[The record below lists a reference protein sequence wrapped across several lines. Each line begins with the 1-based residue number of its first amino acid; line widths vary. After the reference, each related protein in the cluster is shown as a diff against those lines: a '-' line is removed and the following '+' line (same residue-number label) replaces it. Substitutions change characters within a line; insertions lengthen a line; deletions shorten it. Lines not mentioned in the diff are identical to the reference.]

1 MLTQRTLGRNGP
13 ALPAIGL
20 GCMGMSEFYG
30 QRDDKTSM
38 QVLDRA
44 YDLGVRHFDTA
55 DIYGSGHNEELLSGF
70 LGRHAGDL
78 FVATKFGIRRVDGA
92 YERVIDNSPDY
103 IRSACEASLTRLG
116 IETIDLYYAHRV
128 NTETPIEETVGALSR
143 LVDEGKIRHIG
154 LCEVSADTLRRA
166 HATHPISALQ
176 TEYSLTTRDVEAEI
190 LPACRALDIAF
201 VAYSPLGR
209 GLLSGTITSADG
221 LDQSDFRRLSPRFGG
236 DNLARNLDRLGAL
249 KRIAAGRGVTPA
261 QVALAWLLA
270 QGDDI
275 FAIPG
280 TKRISYLEDN
290 VAAGDID
297 LTSEELAA
305 LSDAMPVGSVHGER
319 YPEAGRVGL
328 NA

>member
-1 MLTQRTLGRNGP
+1 MLAQRTLGRDGP

-30 QRDDKTSM
+30 KRDDATSM
-38 QVLDRA
+38 QVLERA

-70 LGRHAGDL
+70 LGRHPGDL
-78 FVATKFGIRRVDGA
+78 FVASKFGIRRVDGA

-103 IRSACEASLTRLG
+103 IRQACEASLNRLG
-116 IETIDLYYAHRV
+116 IDTIDLYYVHRV
-128 NTETPIEETVGALSR
+128 NAATPIEETVGALSR
-143 LVDEGKIRHIG
+143 LVDDGKIRHIG
-154 LCEVSADTLRRA
+154 LCEVSAETLRHA
-166 HATHPISALQ
+166 HAAHPISAVQ
-176 TEYSLTTRDVEAEI
+176 TEYSLTTRDVEREV
-190 LPACRALDIAF
+190 LPVCRELGIAF

-209 GLLSGTITSADG
+209 GLLSGTITSTDS
-221 LDQSDFRRLSPRFGG
+221 LDDNDFRRLSPRFGG
-236 DNLARNLDRLGAL
+236 GNLARNLDQLGAL
-249 KRIAAGRGVTPA
+249 KRIAAARDVTPA

-280 TKRISYLEDN
+280 TKRLAYLEDN
-290 VAAGDID
+290 VAAGDVA
-297 LTSEELAA
+297 LTPEEVAA
-305 LSDAMPVGSVHGER
+305 LSDAMPVGSAHGER

>member
-30 QRDDKTSM
+30 QRDDRTSL
-38 QVLDRA
+38 QVLERA
-44 YDLGVRHFDTA
+44 YDLGVRHVDTA
-55 DIYGSGHNEELLSGF
+55 DIYGSGHNEELLQGF

-103 IRSACEASLTRLG
+103 IRHACEASLARLG
-116 IETIDLYYAHRV
+116 IETIDLYYVHRV
-128 NTETPIEETVGALSR
+128 DTATPIEETVSALSR
-143 LVDEGKIRHIG
+143 LVDDGKIRHIG
-154 LCEVSADTLRRA
+154 LCEVSAETLRRA
-166 HATHPISALQ
+166 HATHPVSAVQ

-190 LPACRALDIAF
+190 LPACRDFGVAF

-221 LDQSDFRRLSPRFGG
+221 LDESDFRRLSPRFDG
-236 DNLARNLDRLGAL
+236 DNLARNLDQLDTL
-249 KRIAAGRGVTPA
+249 KRIAAARGVTPA

-280 TKRISYLEDN
+280 TKRVSYLEDN
-290 VAAGDID
+290 VAAGQIV
-297 LTSEELAA
+297 LTPEEVAD
-305 LSDAMPVGSVHGER
+305 LSDAMPIGSAHGER